1 MARVLVVANQKGG
14 VGKTT
19 TSVNLAASLA
29 VMEKK
34 TLLVDC
40 DPQANASSG
49 LGIYAERAKENLYT
63 VLYEPEHARQAIVDT
78 DFPYLSV
85 IPSSTDLVAAEIELV
100 GKARREYFLQAV
112 VQEVADEYEFILLDC
127 PPSLGLVTL
136 NALCAATELLVPLQ
150 CEYYALEGVAQ
161 LLRTYDLV
169 HKRFNKNLS
178 LLGVLL
184 TMYDGRNKLNRHVK
198 REIWKCFPKLVFD
211 TLVPRNVR
219 LSEAPSF
226 GKPVL
231 AHDIKSRGSEAYL
244 SLAQEVVR
252 RDPARHVEAGKGKK
266 R

>member
-1 MARVLVVANQKGG
+1 MARIIVVANQKGG

-49 LGIYAERAKENLYT
+49 LGLYPEKCRDNLYT
-63 VLYEPEHARQAIVDT
+63 VLYEPRDSARAVRGTEIPFLDV
-78 DFPYLSV
+78 L
-85 IPSSTDLVAAEIELV
+85 PSSTDLVAADIELV
-100 GKARREYFLQAV
+100 GRPGREFYIREV
-112 VQEVADEYEFILLDC
+112 VRALAENYEYVLLDC

-136 NALCAATELLVPLQ
+136 NALCAASELLVPLQ
-150 CEYYALEGVAQ
+150 CEYYALEGIAQ
-161 LLRTYDLV
+161 LLRTYELV
-169 HKRFNKNLS
+169 RKRFNPRLGI
-178 LLGVLL
+178 LGVLL

-198 REIWKCFPKLVFD
+198 REIWKCFPRLVFD
-211 TLVPRNVR
+211 VMIPRNVR
-219 LSEAPSF
+219 LSEAPSY

-244 SLAQEVVR
+244 ALAQQVVR
-252 RDPARHVEAGKGKK
+252 RVPGA
-266 R
+266 

>member
-1 MARVLVVANQKGG
+1 MARIIVIANQKGG

-19 TSVNLAASLA
+19 TAVNLAASLA

-49 LGIYAERAKENLYT
+49 LSIYPDQVEENLYS
-63 VLYEPEHARQAIVDT
+63 VLYDTANAARAVVDT
-78 DFPYLSV
+78 ELPYLKV
-85 IPSSTDLVAAEIELV
+85 LPSGPDLVAADIELV
-100 GKARREYFLQAV
+100 DKPRREYFLR
-112 VQEVADEYEFILLDC
+112 ELLGTLADDYEYILLDC

-136 NALCAATELLVPLQ
+136 NALCAAAELLVPLQ
-150 CEYYALEGVAQ
+150 CEYYALEGIAQ
-161 LLRTYDLV
+161 LLRTYDQV
-169 HKRFNKNLS
+169 RRRFNSDLK
-178 LLGVLL
+178 LLGVVL

-198 REIWKCFPKLVFD
+198 REVWKCFPKLYFQ
-211 TLVPRNVR
+211 TLIPRNIR

-231 AHDIKSRGSEAYL
+231 THDIKSRGAAAYL

-252 RDPARHVEAGKGKK
+252 RAPADAA
-266 R
+266 